1 MLMINNTT
9 VVIIII
15 KCFCEHRT
23 AGTYHDYDCPQYYHH
38 VFLGIS
44 PHPRGFDVSGAR
56 PKQPAQAETACSSAR
71 PKQPRSRN
79 SLSVHAAQRNSI
91 GRLEWAEKN
100 VGDGLMPIVMSL
112 VPERLHSQCHLAP
125 LVLCDVLTQH
135 AEDLGVL
142 VPSAVDVGV

>member
-23 AGTYHDYDCPQYYHH
+23 AGTYHDYDCLQYYHH
-38 VFLGIS
+38 VCLGIS

-79 SLSVHAAQRNSI
+79 SLYEAERNSI
-91 GRLEWAEKN
+91 DRFDWVFPR
-100 VGDGLMPIVMSL
+100 VGDHIVMVL
-112 VPERLHSQCHLAP
+112 VPELLHRQCHFAP
-125 LVLCDVLTQH
+125 LFLCGPQLAVLFRHADDV
-135 AEDLGVL
+135 GVL
-142 VPSAVDVGV
+142 VPSAVDVAV

>member
-9 VVIIII
+9 VGIIII
-15 KCFCEHRT
+15 NCFCEHRT

-44 PHPRGFDVSGAR
+44 PHPRGFDVLGAR

-79 SLSVHAAQRNSI
+79 SLSMHEAERNSI
-91 GRLEWAEKN
+91 DRLEWVSPR
-100 VGDGLMPIVMSL
+100 VGD
-112 VPERLHSQCHLAP
+112 HLGY
-125 LVLCDVLTQH
+125 TQNVKQLE
-135 AEDLGVL
+135 ARELAGGV
-142 VPSAVDVGV
+142 

>member
-9 VVIIII
+9 VGIIII
-15 KCFCEHRT
+15 NCFCEHRT

-56 PKQPAQAETACSSAR
+56 PKQLAQAETACSSAR
-71 PKQPRSRN
+71 PKHPRSRN
-79 SLSVHAAQRNSI
+79 ILSAHEAERNSI
-91 GRLEWAEKN
+91 GRLDWVFPR
-100 VGDGLMPIVMSL
+100 VGDHIVMSL

-125 LVLCDVLTQH
+125 LVLCDPQL
-135 AEDLGVL
+135 AVL
-142 VPSAVDVGV
+142 VPHASLRGPQREGAA

>member
-23 AGTYHDYDCPQYYHH
+23 AGTFHDYDCPQYYHH

-44 PHPRGFDVSGAR
+44 PHPKGFDVSGAR

-71 PKQPRSRN
+71 PKQSRSRN
-79 SLSVHAAQRNSI
+79 SLYEAERNSI
-91 GRLEWAEKN
+91 DRFDWVFPR
-100 VGDGLMPIVMSL
+100 VGDHIVMVL
-112 VPERLHSQCHLAP
+112 VPELLHSHCHLAP
-125 LVLCDVLTQH
+125 LLLCDPQLAVLFRH
-135 AEDLGVL
+135 ADDLGVL
-142 VPSAVDVGV
+142 VPSAVDVAV